1 MIRPEKPSKHAG
13 SAHALRGVDP
23 DIPAGRGL
31 PGRRCRQAHRER
43 LLAIAQALATGQ
55 TRTNKNK

>member
-1 MIRPEKPSKHAG
+1 MPAARTPCAVSTRAFRPE
-13 SAHALRGVDP
+13 
-23 DIPAGRGL
+23 GL